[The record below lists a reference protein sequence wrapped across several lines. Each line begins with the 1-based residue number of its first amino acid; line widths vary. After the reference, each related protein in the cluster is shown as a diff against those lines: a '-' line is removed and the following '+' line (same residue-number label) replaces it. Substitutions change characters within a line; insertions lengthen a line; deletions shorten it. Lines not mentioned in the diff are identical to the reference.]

1 MRSGHDPFKVL
12 GVITRELWWLRT
24 EKEGCSQDVLY
35 GRGINKKKIGSKK
48 GKIRG
53 SDNIIMKIL
62 NRNKWYHCPENEEPK
77 IKPRS

>member
-48 GKIRG
+48 RE
-53 SDNIIMKIL
+53 
-62 NRNKWYHCPENEEPK
+62 NKGQ
-77 IKPRS
+77 